1 MERLDRLNLR
11 LVEYFIAVAEELH
24 FGRAAERLHI
34 AQPSLSQ
41 QIRRLEVQVG
51 VSLLER
57 NSRNVHLTPA
67 GQALLQEGR
76 KTLSQAQQ
84 AIQTVRAAGA
94 PRLTVGFYGSAASEL
109 LPDVL
114 REFSE
119 RLPGVEVSVRELLL
133 GSIDDILDGSVN
145 IAFTR
150 LLPGQTELEVEVLT
164 QEPRLTALASTHP
177 LAKHRTL
184 AFADLSDE
192 SFVINPVARQDGP
205 PPRWLAEQ
213 RRHELPGRVAAEATS
228 LQEILALVAAGR
240 GVCLLPSA
248 VAKHHPRT
256 GVTFVQIADADPAVV
271 SLAWRPGPIC
281 RAVKAFIEA
290 SRLVAASK
298 QGAEANSESTDTA
311 TRRSGLETTPSC
323 KSGSAA

>member
-1 MERLDRLNLR
+1 MERLDLR
-11 LVEYFIAVAEELH
+11 LVEYFVAVAEELH

-41 QIRRLEVQVG
+41 QIRRLEAQLG

-57 NSRNVHLTPA
+57 NSRNVHLTRA
-67 GQALLQEGR
+67 GQVLLQEGL
-76 KTLSQAQQ
+76 KILSQAQH

-114 REFSE
+114 RVFSE
-119 RLPGVEVSVRELLL
+119 RLPGVEVRVRELLL
-133 GSIDDILDGSVN
+133 GDIDDILNGSVN

-164 QEPRLTALASTHP
+164 QEPRLAALASAHP
-177 LAKHRTL
+177 LASHQMLT
-184 AFADLSDE
+184 FDDLRDE

-205 PPRWLAEQ
+205 PLRWAAEQ
-213 RRHELPGRVAAEATS
+213 QRHGLPGRVAAEATS

-240 GVCLLPSA
+240 GVCLVPQA
-248 VAKHHPRT
+248 VEHHYPRT
-256 GVTFVQIADADPAVV
+256 GVAYVSVTDADPAVV
-271 SLAWRPGPIC
+271 SLAWRPGTIC
-281 RAVKAFIEA
+281 PAVETFIEA
-290 SRLVAASK
+290 SRHVAANK
-298 QGAEANSESTDTA
+298 PGADANS
-311 TRRSGLETTPSC
+311 R
-323 KSGSAA
+323 